1 MALLF
6 VILVIILLWGIYAPL
21 ADLLFH
27 VRHIGTIYRGSEL
40 RSEITLTFDDGP
52 DPVYTPALLTLLDQY
67 KVRAMF
73 FLVGRTLEKYPDLV
87 RQIHERGHVIG
98 VHTDRHVNA
107 WFTSPWRMR
116 NEVLRTRDML
126 QRITGD
132 APKYFR
138 PPWGRFNIF
147 LLRQLRKLGMVPVL
161 WTYACQDWEPGD
173 RSKSIAQKIMAQAQ
187 NGAIVLLHDSGGAPG
202 SPKNTLN
209 ALKVAIPRLQQ
220 IGFTLG
226 LTPVLEAQAAANKRK
241 VKVSRL
247 SQKLLRPIWKVWD
260 DLYSKIECVFPMTRI
275 FRLNVGNWHFGPRYT
290 KDTQANQAHGS
301 VIVRG
306 DSTASV
312 QGQVAAT
319 AEPII
324 RDGDPF
330 VEMHMQLIALQELIA
345 IPSPEKMAVRG
356 LREVRDSLHGIA
368 RALIYDDRYRMAQG
382 IFGYTL
388 MHRGIERLGFH
399 VEQIPPTLNN
409 RWISFLTKSIM
420 VLHHPL
426 GKKRLKSGLEDM
438 ELRLVWM
445 TRGELLAKYF
455 DGEVPTTVPSISQLL
470 DLYPLVKDATQ
481 RS

>member
-6 VILVIILLWGIYAPL
+6 VVLLIILLWGVYAPM

-27 VRHIGTIYRGSEL
+27 VKHVGTIYRGSEL
-40 RSEITLTFDDGP
+40 KSEITLTFDDGP
-52 DPVYTPALLTLLDQY
+52 DPVYTPALLMLLEQY
-67 KVRAMF
+67 KVRAVF
-73 FLVGRTLEKYPDLV
+73 FLVGQTLEQYPDLV
-87 RQIHERGHVIG
+87 RQIHERGHIVG

-116 NEVLRTRDML
+116 HEILRTRDML
-126 QRITGD
+126 QRITGE

-138 PPWGRFNIF
+138 PPWGRFNI
-147 LLRQLRKLGMVPVL
+147 LLPRQLHSLGMVPVL

-226 LTPVLEAQAAANKRK
+226 LNPVLEAQAATKKRK

-247 SQKLLRPIWKVWD
+247 SQKVLRPIWKVWD
-260 DLYSKIECVFPMTRI
+260 DLYSKIERVFPMTRI
-275 FRLNVGNWHFGPRYT
+275 FRLNVGHWHFGSRYSFEA
-290 KDTQANQAHGS
+290 QAEPTGKPIS
-301 VIVRG
+301 L
-306 DSTASV
+306 DSTVSLR
-312 QGQVAAT
+312 GQVAAT
-319 AEPII
+319 AQPVV
-324 RDGDPF
+324 RDGDLF
-330 VEMHMQLIALQELIA
+330 VEIHMQLIALQELIA
-345 IPSPEKMAVRG
+345 ITSPEKMAVRG

-399 VEQIPPTLNN
+399 VEQVPPTLNN
-409 RWISFLTKSIM
+409 KWISFLTKSIM

-455 DGEVPTTVPSISQLL
+455 DGEVPNTVPSISQLL
-470 DLYPLVKDATQ
+470 DLYPLVKDSAQ
-481 RS
+481 RL

>member
-6 VILVIILLWGIYAPL
+6 VVLVIILLWGVYAPL

-27 VRHIGTIYRGSEL
+27 VRHIGTIYRGNEL
-40 RSEITLTFDDGP
+40 KSEITLTFDDGP

-67 KVRAMF
+67 KVSAMF
-73 FLVGRTLEKYPDLV
+73 FLVGKTLEKYPDLV
-87 RQIHERGHVIG
+87 RQIHERGHIIG

-107 WFTSPWRMR
+107 WFTSPWRMHH
-116 NEVLRTRDML
+116 EILRTRDML
-126 QRITGD
+126 QRITGE

-138 PPWGRFNIF
+138 PPWGRFNIV
-147 LLRQLRKLGMVPVL
+147 LLQQLQSLDMVPVL

-226 LTPVLEAQAAANKRK
+226 VTPVLEAQAAADKRK

-247 SQKLLRPIWKVWD
+247 SQKVLRPIWKVWD
-260 DLYSKIECVFPMTRI
+260 DLYSKVEHVFPMTRI
-275 FRLNVGNWHFGPRYT
+275 FRLNVGHWHFGARY
-290 KDTQANQAHGS
+290 ANEVPIEQNSKSISCEEANATL
-301 VIVRG
+301 RR
-306 DSTASV
+306 
-312 QGQVAAT
+312 QVAAT
-319 AEPII
+319 AEPIV

-399 VEQIPPTLNN
+399 VEKIPPTLNN

-426 GKKRLKSGLEDM
+426 GRKRLKSGLENM

-445 TRGELLAKYF
+445 TRKELLAKYF
-455 DGEVPTTVPSISQLL
+455 DGEVPSTVPSISQLL
-470 DLYPLVKDATQ
+470 DLYPLVKDTAQ
-481 RS
+481 RI